1 MTTATEGCPKLGI
14 KLINQEAFAMY
25 YKTVKHTSNPIFYSF
40 HFARNAFVQVSC
52 TLILS
57 VTQSKFLTLV
67 PFFFKLKVIVTI
79 VIYAMNCNKVTVNS
93 TIWSL
98 DTCKLCKS
106 RIHPANLQLAPTP
119 LLCIVVHRSTNFSKM
134 PKHHLYL
141 ILQQEGMLREMKMNF
156 VGYNFFAI

>member
-14 KLINQEAFAMY
+14 KLMNQETFAMY

-67 PFFFKLKVIVTI
+67 PSFSNWRDMVIVTI
-79 VIYAMNCNKVTVNS
+79 VIYAVNCNKVTVNS

-98 DTCKLCKS
+98 DACKLYASQGFGQGSDKDS
-106 RIHPANLQLAPTP
+106 IHSANPRLFFYA
-119 LLCIVVHRSTNFSKM
+119 LLFIGQPIFQKCQNIICI
-134 PKHHLYL
+134 
-141 ILQQEGMLREMKMNF
+141 
-156 VGYNFFAI
+156 